1 MRISLNLKQ
10 ELKLKNRLMKSAFL
24 FFILFISIHSGLIA
38 QSITGQEL
46 LEKSIQYH
54 DPKGNWDT
62 FKGPMP
68 FRETRPNGPDRRTTM
83 NLDNRK
89 AYFHLDQTVENYRIE
104 KIIENG
110 TCSYK
115 VNQQTTVADSL
126 QKKFRLTCPQIERI
140 KNYYVYL
147 WGMPMKLR
155 DPGTQIQKEVTKT
168 TFMEKEVLS
177 MKVTYDKAVGEDIW
191 YFYFNPS
198 NYALVGY
205 RFYHDESVNDGEYI
219 PLEGEETIKGIRF
232 PKTRT
237 WFVNKDDRLLGA
249 DILEG
254 K

>member
-1 MRISLNLKQ
+1 
-10 ELKLKNRLMKSAFL
+10 MKSIITFFFL
-24 FFILFISIHSGLIA
+24 LLNVSFVLTA
-38 QSITGQEL
+38 QSITGQAL

-54 DPKGNWDT
+54 DPKGNWDN
-62 FKGPMP
+62 FKGTLQLT
-68 FRETRPNGPDRRTTM
+68 ETRPNGADRNSTLK
-83 NLDNRK
+83 LDNQK
-89 AYFHLDQTVENYRIE
+89 SYFYLDQKREGYRIE
-104 KIIENG
+104 KIIKEGN
-110 TCSYK
+110 CIYK
-115 VNQQTTVADSL
+115 VNNSTAIADSL
-126 QKKFRLTCPQIERI
+126 ITKFRLTCPQLERI

-168 TFMEKEVLS
+168 TFIEKEVLS

-191 YFYFNPS
+191 YFYFNPN

-205 RFYHDESVNDGEYI
+205 RFYHDEAVNDGEYI

-237 WFVNKDDRLLGA
+237 WFVNKDNRLLGA